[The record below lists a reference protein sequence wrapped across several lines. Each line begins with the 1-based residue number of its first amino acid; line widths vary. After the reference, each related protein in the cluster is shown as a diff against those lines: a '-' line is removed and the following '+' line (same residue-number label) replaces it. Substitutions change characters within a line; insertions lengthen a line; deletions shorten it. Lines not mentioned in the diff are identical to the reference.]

1 MRRNSLCLT
10 LALPL
15 ALIAA
20 STTASL
26 AHDGVKDPKVKERM
40 QIMKQ
45 IKAATGVLGS
55 MAKHPASH
63 DADEAR
69 AARSDLIR
77 LSKKVAPSFTTRA
90 MDPKS
95 EARPAIWDNWDDFA
109 ARALALTAAAEA
121 LDPTSP
127 QGVATG
133 MAGIGGACGGCHKPY
148 RD

>member
-1 MRRNSLCLT
+1 MPRHSLCLT

-20 STTASL
+20 TASL

-40 QIMKQ
+40 QIMNQ

-63 DADEAR
+63 DADDAR

-109 ARALALTAAAEA
+109 ARALALTTAAEA

-127 QGVATG
+127 QGVAAG